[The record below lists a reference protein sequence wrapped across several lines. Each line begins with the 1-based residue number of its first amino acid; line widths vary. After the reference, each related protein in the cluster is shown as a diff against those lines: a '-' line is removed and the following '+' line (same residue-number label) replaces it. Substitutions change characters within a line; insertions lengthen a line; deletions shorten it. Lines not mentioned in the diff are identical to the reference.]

1 MAGTH
6 THGDAPAHEHE
17 GDMPGHTH
25 DESATSHAHTTAA
38 PVEVGPTGGGL
49 MTRLALSVL
58 GAAGMIIGA
67 FLPWLRFDEGQVPP
81 GVGLTGLDLSNSI
94 FYSTDDPFGASF
106 IGSAGLAAIILG
118 VLALL
123 GMALRTGWLTS
134 LAGVL
139 GIIAFVLVLI
149 TLYRVPDADFSV
161 SNVGLGLWVVLAGG
175 VLALLG
181 GFFGARPTAVVSTGT
196 RY

>member
-1 MAGTH
+1 
-6 THGDAPAHEHE
+6 
-17 GDMPGHTH
+17 
-25 DESATSHAHTTAA
+25 
-38 PVEVGPTGGGL
+38 
-49 MTRLALSVL
+49 MTRLALSIL

-81 GVGLTGLDLSNSI
+81 GVGLTGLDVSNSI